1 MSSYDLNLKA
11 TKDNILMQSDLE
23 VILKSNLEQ
32 D

>member
-11 TKDNILMQSDLE
+11 TKDNILMQSDLKI
-23 VILKSNLEQ
+23 ILKSNLEQ

>member
-11 TKDNILMQSDLE
+11 TKDNILMQSDLK

-32 D
+32 E

>member
-11 TKDNILMQSDLE
+11 TKDNILMQSDLK